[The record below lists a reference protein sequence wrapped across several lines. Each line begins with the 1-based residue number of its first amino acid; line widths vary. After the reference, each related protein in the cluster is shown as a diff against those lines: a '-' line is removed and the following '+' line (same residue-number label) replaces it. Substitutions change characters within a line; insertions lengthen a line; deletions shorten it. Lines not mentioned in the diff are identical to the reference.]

1 MARQI
6 VLRPKRREVL
16 VPSDYAYLLNEDIIL
31 LSVNSCYPTE
41 KAALA
46 DAAKL
51 AHAQSGT
58 NRTNLD
64 ETQARARHKT
74 RQIEPEDACV
84 VMQTSPASLS
94 TRIPTWVSNRNR
106 ENTKRSLTRRKM
118 AAPRLQPAN
127 SAKAEFRSL
136 LWPTRSDQRR
146 SSRFQLGLRG
156 NNVSACSEW
165 HESNQP

>member
-1 MARQI
+1 MTRTTLGVGAEFGEQTTARHASAQI
-6 VLRPKRREVL
+6 
-16 VPSDYAYLLNEDIIL
+16 A
-31 LSVNSCYPTE
+31 CT
-41 KAALA
+41 
-46 DAAKL
+46 
-51 AHAQSGT
+51 QS
-58 NRTNLD
+58 
-64 ETQARARHKT
+64 QARAQHMT
-74 RQIEPEDACV
+74 RQIEPEDASV
-84 VMQTSPASLS
+84 VIQTSPASLS

-127 SAKAEFRSL
+127 SGKAEFRSL

-156 NNVSACSEW
+156 NNVSACSKW